1 MEKISA
7 KELLK
12 VPTKELVIKIYIQL
26 VALNGTV
33 AFHNKFIWTF
43 IGLLIT
49 GFIGGA
55 IAYFIF

>member
-12 VPTKELVIKIYIQL
+12 MPTKELVVKVYIQL
-26 VALNGTV
+26 IKLNGTV
-33 AFHNKFIWTF
+33 EWHSKFIWTF
-43 IGLLIT
+43 IGILIT
-49 GFIGGA
+49 GFMGGA